1 MGVQPRRRPPTTE
14 DVLCGLVSS
23 TAAGDPVAFA
33 ALYDALL
40 GEVELIVRRQV
51 ASGGEA
57 ARVVR
62 SVFVTVWRDAA
73 RCESEAETVR
83 RWVLCLAARLAA
95 ERICAGGAFRARFA
109 AQDRVVACELAAL
122 LALAE
127 APELAVPPGGL
138 ISQTGDT
145 PCPVLGS
152 HGTSAYVAR
161 EDQ

>member
-1 MGVQPRRRPPTTE
+1 M
-14 DVLCGLVSS
+14 LCGLVSL

-33 ALYDALL
+33 ALYDALV

-51 ASGGEA
+51 ADGGDA
-57 ARVVR
+57 TRVVR

-73 RCESEAETVR
+73 RCEAGSETVR
-83 RWVLCLAARLAA
+83 RWVLRLAARLAA
-95 ERICAGGAFRARFA
+95 ERIWAGPAFRARYA
-109 AQDRVVACELAAL
+109 AQDRVVARELAAL

-127 APELAVPPGGL
+127 TPELAIPPAGL
-138 ISQTGDT
+138 KSQTGDT

-152 HGTSAYVAR
+152 RGSSAYVAV

>member
-1 MGVQPRRRPPTTE
+1 MQPRRRPPTTE
-14 DVLCGLVSS
+14 DVLCGLVSL

-40 GEVELIVRRQV
+40 GEVELIVRRQI
-51 ASGGEA
+51 ADGAEA

-73 RCESEAETVR
+73 VCESGTETVR
-83 RWVLCLAARLAA
+83 RWVLRLAARQAA
-95 ERICAGGAFRARFA
+95 ERICVGGAFRARYA
-109 AQDRVVACELAAL
+109 VRDRVVERELAAL

-127 APELAVPPGGL
+127 TPELAMPPGGL
-138 ISQTGDT
+138 KSQTGDT

-152 HGTSAYVAR
+152 RGSSAYVAG